1 MKKQYI
7 FLVVLCVLVS
17 NFVHSQVQRPRRVD
31 VGIFAGPTIDWAT
44 TNTRTYTS
52 TGAKIGGAYGLTI
65 DLNLAPTSSN
75 YYFSTGIAARHIRF
89 GLEYKDDYLFEN
101 TETNQEETLLNASI
115 KSSFN
120 TIYVSIP
127 TAVRLKTNSF
137 GDFVFWGLIG
147 LEHSIAASSKSND
160 EITKEIDES
169 EVKQDKVNH
178 YKDMAL
184 FKESLYI
191 VLGAEYIIRDNTK
204 VTFGIGYDH
213 GFNNM
218 FNKKYRN
225 TITDNKVIAHTHRLE
240 FQFGV
245 TF

>member
-7 FLVVLCVLVS
+7 FLAVLCVLAS
-17 NFVHSQVQRPRRVD
+17 NLVHSQVLRPRRVD

-44 TNTRTYTS
+44 TNTRTYSS

-75 YYFSTGIAARHIRF
+75 YYFSTGISARHIRF

-101 TETNQEETLLNASI
+101 TETNQTETLLNASI

-160 EITKEIDES
+160 EITRDIDGS
-169 EVKQDKVNH
+169 EEKQDKVNH

-204 VTFGIGYDH
+204 VTFGIGYNH

-218 FNKKYRN
+218 FSKKYHN
-225 TITDNKVIAHTHRLE
+225 TITDTKVIAHTHRLE